1 MRENEN
7 VLKKP
12 ENREKSRGTG
22 QSETMEQFRAMARL
36 ELCNIFGLN
45 VLRHTKDPKAKR
57 KSSGLFCLYVFLLAV
72 TAFYVGGL
80 VYGLVFLGM
89 DEVVFAYLIA
99 ISSVIIFVFGVLKA
113 GSVLF
118 RREGYD
124 MACAL
129 PVPTAAVVFARIL
142 RMYVENL
149 GFSLVVL
156 LPGTIVYAW
165 NVRPGAAFYLA
176 LWLGMLSVPMIPMA
190 GAVLVG
196 VLVTGASSRMRHKS
210 LVAAGLSILLV
221 LGIFWLTSRMSALEG
236 ALDLEMLKNVSAFV
250 FLMLGRLYAPAVW
263 LGKAVVYGD
272 VLHCLMCVGLSLAI
286 FAVVSAGVCACF
298 HPICRNLY
306 GGFARHDY
314 KVEELGGLKGKS
326 VLVSL
331 CCREF
336 RRYFASSIYVANT
349 IIGPIMGCVISGM
362 LLFFGMDSLEAYIP
376 FPIDSGS
383 LAPFLLGGVFCMMTA
398 TSTSISMEGK
408 NWWIVKSLP
417 LSAKHILDA
426 KILMNLLLVLPFYL
440 AAEVMLFL
448 AVRPGIMEAL
458 WTLLIPAVTI
468 VFSCVYGITVNLHFP
483 VLNWESE
490 VSVVKQ
496 SASAVLG
503 GIGGFILAILCL
515 LAAMVVPKE
524 YADVLRLGLC
534 VVLILV
540 TAVLYKGNN
549 RNAMAWE

>member
-1 MRENEN
+1 
-7 VLKKP
+7 
-12 ENREKSRGTG
+12 
-22 QSETMEQFRAMARL
+22 
-36 ELCNIFGLN
+36 
-45 VLRHTKDPKAKR
+45 
-57 KSSGLFCLYVFLLAV
+57 
-72 TAFYVGGL
+72 
-80 VYGLVFLGM
+80 
-89 DEVVFAYLIA
+89 
-99 ISSVIIFVFGVLKA
+99 
-113 GSVLF
+113 
-118 RREGYD
+118 
-124 MACAL
+124 
-129 PVPTAAVVFARIL
+129 
-142 RMYVENL
+142 
-149 GFSLVVL
+149 
-156 LPGTIVYAW
+156 
-165 NVRPGAAFYLA
+165 
-176 LWLGMLSVPMIPMA
+176 
-190 GAVLVG
+190 
-196 VLVTGASSRMRHKS
+196 
-210 LVAAGLSILLV
+210 
-221 LGIFWLTSRMSALEG
+221 MSALEG

-250 FLMLGRLYAPAVW
+250 FMMLGRLFAPDVW

-272 VLHCLMCVGLSLAI
+272 VLRCLVCVGLSLAI

-314 KVEELGGLKGKS
+314 KAEELGGLKGKS
-326 VLVSL
+326 VMVSL
-331 CCREF
+331 CGREF
-336 RRYFASSIYVANT
+336 RRYFASSIYVTNT
-349 IIGPIMGCVISGM
+349 IIGPIMGCVLSGM

>member
-1 MRENEN
+1 MA
-7 VLKKP
+7 VLAQMKLLAK
-12 ENREKSRGTG
+12 
-22 QSETMEQFRAMARL
+22 L
-36 ELCNIFGLN
+36 ELCNLYGLN
-45 VLRHTKDPKAKR
+45 VLRFSRDRTAKKR
-57 KSSGLFCLYVFLLAV
+57 AGAMLAV
-72 TAFYVGGL
+72 WMVLAVVLIVYTGGLSYGL
-80 VYGLVFLGM
+80 VYLGLEKVIP
-89 DEVVFAYLIA
+89 AYLIA
-99 ISSVIIFVFGVLKA
+99 ISSLLVFFFGMLKA
-113 GSVLF
+113 GSALYS
-118 RREGYD
+118 REGYEIL
-124 MACAL
+124 CAL
-129 PVPTAAVVFARIL
+129 PVTQAAVAGSRFV

-149 GFSLVVL
+149 LPTLAIL
-156 LPGTIVYAW
+156 LPGIAVYAW
-165 NVRPGAAFYLA
+165 AVRPGPAFYLA
-176 LWLGMLSVPMIPMA
+176 VLLGIWAVPLLPMA

-196 VLVTGASSRMRHKS
+196 ALVTGISSRMRHKS
-210 LVAAGLSILLV
+210 LISSALSILAV
-221 LGIFWLTSRMSALEG
+221 LAIFYGISRFSHMDGGLHPEQMRKLA
-236 ALDLEMLKNVSAFV
+236 DTV
-250 FLMLGRLYAPAVW
+250 FSLLGKVYPPAVW
-263 LGKAVVYGD
+263 LGRALTEGSWGQS
-272 VLHCLMCVGLSLAI
+272 LGWAALSLGVFVLVGAC
-286 FAVVSAGVCACF
+286 VSF
-298 HPICRNLY
+298 RFRQICQSLF
-306 GGFARHDY
+306 GSSARHDY
-314 KVEELGGLKGKS
+314 EMGDLKEDT
-326 VLVSL
+326 VLRAL
-331 CCREF
+331 CRREF
-336 RRYFASSIYVANT
+336 KRYFSSTVYLTNT
-349 IIGPIMGCVISGM
+349 IIGPIMSCLFSGA
-362 LLFFGMDSLEAYIP
+362 LLFVDLESLTGQL
-376 FPIDSGS
+376 PIAVDVCS
-383 LAPFLLGGVFCMMTA
+383 LAPFAMVGMLCMMTT

-458 WTLLIPAVTI
+458 WTLLVPAVTI

-515 LAAMVVPKE
+515 LAAMVVPEE